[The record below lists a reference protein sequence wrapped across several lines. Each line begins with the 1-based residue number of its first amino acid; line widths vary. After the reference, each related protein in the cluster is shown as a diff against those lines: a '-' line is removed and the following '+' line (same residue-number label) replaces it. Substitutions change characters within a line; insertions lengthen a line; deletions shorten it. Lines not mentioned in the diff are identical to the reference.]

1 MHRPYIIFKHAK
13 IAEIRELANVTI
25 SSLISANYFGFIF
38 LSMLNNKSLE
48 TANAADYINYSS
60 LVKHK
65 TYSYNMTDKDYEQTM
80 D

>member
-1 MHRPYIIFKHAK
+1 MQRQYIFFIHAK

-25 SSLISANYFGFIF
+25 YSLRSANYFGFIF
-38 LSMLNNKSLE
+38 LIMFNNKSLG
-48 TANAADYINYSS
+48 TANAADYTNHIS

-65 TYSYNMTDKDYEQTM
+65 TDSHNMAAKDYDQTM

>member
-1 MHRPYIIFKHAK
+1 MHRPYIIFQHAK

-38 LSMLNNKSLE
+38 LSMFNNKSLE
-48 TANAADYINYSS
+48 TANAADYTNHSS

-65 TYSYNMTDKDYEQTM
+65 TGSHNMAVKDYDQTT

>member
-38 LSMLNNKSLE
+38 LSMLNNKSLG
-48 TANAADYINYSS
+48 TANATDYINYSS
-60 LVKHK
+60 LAKHK
-65 TYSYNMTDKDYEQTM
+65 TDSHNMTDKDYDQTM